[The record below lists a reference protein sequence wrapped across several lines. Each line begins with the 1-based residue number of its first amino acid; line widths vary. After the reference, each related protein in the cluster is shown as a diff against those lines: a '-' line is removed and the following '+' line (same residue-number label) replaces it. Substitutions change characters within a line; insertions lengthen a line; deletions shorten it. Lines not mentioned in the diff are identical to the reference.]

1 MTLHNKSKT
10 ANQPDVVSHMGSGHM
25 SAKPQQKEQDCM
37 LAHEYL

>member
-10 ANQPDVVSHMGSGHM
+10 ANQPDVVSHM